1 MKIGG
6 NDNADN
12 NSDDAVSFD
21 FVVGRYAIGKIL
33 GNLAVEKDSE
43 AAAQNNDKTNNHPSN
58 TKRPV

>member
-6 NDNADN
+6 NDNADDN
-12 NSDDAVSFD
+12 GDNTVSFD
-21 FVVGRYAIGKIL
+21 LVVGRYAIGKIL

-43 AAAQNNDKTNNHPSN
+43 AAAQNNDEANNHPSN